1 MSITAPPPASSGAD
15 PADRRSA
22 WYAASHRR
30 LGLTEAAW
38 YDPAV
43 EQVLDALDRD
53 EAIEDA
59 VAELGTARG
68 QAGFDLREIV
78 LDLDALAE
86 VLPRTEVDHLGGGG
100 TISALSAWAD
110 AFIDRAHPP
119 ACVDALTG
127 LVTPAYLRVR
137 LGELHRECAE
147 RGILPTA
154 AYAIVVIGPGRA
166 PPTPLARLTHRL
178 RAARCVRDWFPG
190 GETACHLD
198 ADRLAILAPVD
209 DRLGPRTRG
218 LAEDLADD
226 GVDARSRIEPLAERL
241 ADSHRR
247 LDALLTVRDA
257 DRQEGV

>member
-1 MSITAPPPASSGAD
+1 VSVTAPTTSSFGSD

-38 YDPAV
+38 WDPAV
-43 EQVLDALDRD
+43 EHVIQALDRD

-59 VAELGTARG
+59 AAELGAARG
-68 QAGFDLREIV
+68 LAGFDLRETV

-86 VLPRTEVDHLGGGG
+86 VLPRPEVDHLGGLG
-100 TISALSAWAD
+100 TISALTAWAD

-137 LGELHRECAE
+137 LGEVHRDCAD
-147 RGILPTA
+147 RGVLPTLS
-154 AYAIVVIGPGRA
+154 YALVIIGPGSA

-178 RAARCVRDWFPG
+178 KAARCVRNWFPG
-190 GETACHLD
+190 AETACHLD

-209 DRLGPRTRG
+209 DRLGPRARG
-218 LAEDLADD
+218 LAEDLAMD
-226 GVDARSRIEPLAERL
+226 GEPARSHIEPLADRL

-247 LDALLTVRDA
+247 LDALLTVEARE
-257 DRQEGV
+257 R